1 MHRAI
6 QMNPAN
12 AEAFRTAL
20 RSPVGR
26 RGGPRRLALLIE
38 NRWPKAGVD
47 LSVQFLDNPSREL
60 RKHILLHMNAWAKTA
75 NVNFRETAETGLVRI
90 ARLDQPENMAGYWS
104 YVGTQILG
112 IEKDAPTFN
121 LEGFTMKTPD
131 SEFHRVVRHEAGH
144 TLGFEHEHMRT
155 ELVKKIDRRK
165 AFVYFD
171 RTQGWTKEETTQ
183 QVLTPLAAGSIMG
196 TTESDPLSIMCY
208 QIPGEITIDGKDIPG
223 GTDINAKDFAFA
235 AKVYP
240 KTGKP
245 PPVPP
250 PPGTPPEAAPQK
262 TETAAEKNSEIQTA
276 NAVPSPDSAT
286 STAECD
292 TFRLVIMDEF
302 DPAPGQ
308 PKSRGASKRK
318 RPEFARILASYAG
331 AQVSWPMRL
340 RAAKKKE
347 KTAFGKI
354 IQMHERIKAFTN
366 RESGSLP
373 TDQEMVQFG
382 SDLFEALFVG
392 DVRRL
397 YDDARSRQHSRKLD
411 IVITSMIPW
420 IAEKPWEFAYDKS
433 RRSFLATEEIHMV
446 RNVVTTIP
454 ASVIPPRSGPLRI
467 LVAAAQPV
475 GLVPLSIEEEINVIR
490 RGFEPLV
497 EAGLA
502 EVEVMAR
509 ATPRMIHG
517 RLSTG
522 NFTVLHFIGHGM
534 FDETTKRGALAFEDD
549 HGGESLLGER
559 SVREVF
565 CKRGVKLIFLNS
577 CESGRGARDD
587 FDGGIA
593 QALVS
598 HGVPGVVANQYSV
611 LDSSATA
618 FAQHFYW
625 ALSQGMSVGQA
636 ACEARIAVNYSMR
649 GEIIDWAVPVVYTRD
664 PNMVLCIR
672 PEKVS
677 TTPATVVRGDTRRA
691 MRERPKRIAV
701 WDIDNVFP
709 RLEPTL
715 QRMNDVQKMFGFE
728 LVALSAPIDAWDL
741 ENRAEE
747 DGTPY
752 LWAEKLAHRL
762 GSTAAELQVDVLAC
776 ITKHWMRDNEYL
788 NLYGWW
794 PEEQKPPVVIFSV
807 AGLDLPASGPETDR
821 AIANVVVSGLA
832 GFFADIGTH
841 VKGPKDCPLFFDRDR
856 DITLL
861 TGRQK
866 FDKACRAK
874 LKQEIRDQLPALE
887 SLLNAFPSTGQEL
900 SWPKKA
906 KPKKVRSGGPPNKL
920 RTEGRRKPKLR

>member
-1 MHRAI
+1 MNSPLRACKPKSLTPAQEAVAVQRAI

-12 AEAFRTAL
+12 AATARTAL

-47 LSVQFLDNPSREL
+47 LSVQFLDNPPKDL
-60 RKHILLHMNAWAKTA
+60 RKHILEHMNAWTKSA
-75 NVNFRETAETGLVRI
+75 NVRFRETTQTGLVRI
-90 ARLDQPENMAGYWS
+90 ARLDEPEEMAGYWS

-112 IEKDAPTFN
+112 IDKDEPTFN
-121 LEGFTMKTPD
+121 LEGFTMRTPE

-155 ELVKKIDRRK
+155 DLVKKIDRKK

-171 RTQGWTKEETTQ
+171 RTQGWTAEETTQ

-208 QIPGEITIDGKDIPG
+208 QIPGEITKDGKEIPG

-240 KTGKP
+240 KTGKV

-250 PPGTPPEAAPQK
+250 PPGAAPETPPL
-262 TETAAEKNSEIQTA
+262 ETQSAAEKSDEI
-276 NAVPSPDSAT
+276 PSRKAATPPDPALNPT
-286 STAECD
+286 ECD

-302 DPAPGQ
+302 DPEPAPGKSPNAARRRKSDR
-308 PKSRGASKRK
+308 PKY
-318 RPEFARILASYAG
+318 ARILASYAG
-331 AQVSWPMRL
+331 AQVSGPMRL
-340 RAAKKKE
+340 RADKAEE
-347 KTAFGKI
+347 KTAFGSI
-354 IQMHERIKAFTN
+354 ISVHERIKAFTN

-373 TDQEMVQFG
+373 NDKQMVEFG

-397 YDDARSRQHSRKLD
+397 YDEARSRQHNRKLD
-411 IVITSMIPW
+411 IVLTSMIPW
-420 IAEKPWEFAYDKS
+420 IAEKPWEFAYDKA

-454 ASVIPPRSGPLRI
+454 ANVIPPRSGPLRI

-475 GLVPLSIEEEINVIR
+475 GLAALSVDDEVNVIR
-490 RGFEPLV
+490 RGFAPL
-497 EAGLA
+497 EDAGLA
-502 EVEVMAR
+502 EVKVIAR

-517 RLSTG
+517 ALSTG
-522 NFTVLHFIGHGM
+522 NFTVVHFIGHGI
-534 FDETTKRGALAFEDD
+534 FDETDKRGALFFEDD
-549 HGGESLLGER
+549 HGGESRMPER

-587 FDGGIA
+587 SDGGIA

-598 HGVPGVVANQYSV
+598 HGVPAVVANQYSV
-611 LDSSATA
+611 LDSSATS

-625 ALSQGMSVGQA
+625 ALTQGMSIGQA
-636 ACEARIAVNYSMR
+636 ACEARIAVNYSLR
-649 GEIIDWAVPVVYTRD
+649 GDIIDWAVPVVYTRD
-664 PNMVLCIR
+664 PNMVLCAG
-672 PEKVS
+672 PVEAS
-677 TTPATVVRGDTRRA
+677 TTPATTVRGDTRRA
-691 MRERPKRIAV
+691 MRERPVRVAV
-701 WDIDNVFP
+701 WDIDSVFP
-709 RLEPTL
+709 LLERTL
-715 QRMNDVQKMFGFE
+715 ERMNDVQKTFGFE
-728 LVALSAPIDAWDL
+728 VVALSAPIDAWDL

-747 DGTPY
+747 DNTPY

-762 GSTAAELQVDVLAC
+762 GAMAAELQVDVLAC

-794 PEEQKPPVVIFSV
+794 PEEQKPPIVIFSV
-807 AGLDLPASGPETDR
+807 AGLDLATSGPETER
-821 AIANVVVSGLA
+821 AIANVAVSALT
-832 GFFADIGTH
+832 GFFADMGTH

-856 DITLL
+856 DTALL

-866 FDKACRAK
+866 FDAACRTK
-874 LKQEIRDQLPALE
+874 LKRQIPDQLPALE
-887 SLLNAFPSTGQEL
+887 SLLKAFP
-900 SWPKKA
+900 
-906 KPKKVRSGGPPNKL
+906 
-920 RTEGRRKPKLR
+920 

>member
-1 MHRAI
+1 MTSSMRVCKPKTLTPAQEALAVRRAI
-6 QMNPAN
+6 EINPAN
-12 AEAFRTAL
+12 AATARTAL

-47 LSVQFLDNPSREL
+47 LSVQFLDNPASEL
-60 RKHILLHMNAWAKTA
+60 RKRILLHMNEWSKTA
-75 NVNFRETAETGLVRI
+75 NIRFRETAETGLVRI
-90 ARLDQPENMAGYWS
+90 ARLDHPEEMAGYWS

-112 IEKDAPTFN
+112 IDKGDPTFN
-121 LEGFTMKTPD
+121 LEGFTMKTEE

-155 ELVKKIDRRK
+155 DLVKKIDRKK

-208 QIPGEITIDGKDIPG
+208 QIPGEITKDGKEIPG

-240 KTGKP
+240 KTGKL

-250 PPGTPPEAAPQK
+250 PPNAHPEAAPQK
-262 TETAAEKNSEIQTA
+262 TEPTTEQSGEIPAGHAAPPPA
-276 NAVPSPDSAT
+276 PAT

-302 DPAPGQ
+302 DPAAAQ
-308 PKSRGASKRK
+308 AKSRDRGQRLKKK
-318 RPEFARILASYAG
+318 RPKFARILASYAG

-340 RAAKKKE
+340 HADKGEE
-347 KTAFGKI
+347 KTAYGNI

-382 SDLFEALFVG
+382 TDLFEALFVG

-397 YDDARSRQHSRKLD
+397 YDEARSRQHSRKLD
-411 IVITSMIPW
+411 IVLTSMIPW
-420 IAEKPWEFAYDKS
+420 IAEKPWEFAYDKA

-454 ASVIPPRSGPLRI
+454 ANVIPPRSGPLRI

-475 GLVPLSIEEEINVIR
+475 GLVPLSIEQEVNVIR

-497 EAGLA
+497 EAGLVEL
-502 EVEVMAR
+502 EVIAR

-522 NFTVLHFIGHGM
+522 NFTVVHFIGHGI
-534 FDETTKRGALAFEDD
+534 FDETNERGALAFEDD
-549 HGGESLLGER
+549 HGGESQMGER

-577 CESGRGARDD
+577 CESGRGGRDD

-598 HGVPGVVANQYSV
+598 HGVPALVANQYSV
-611 LDSSATA
+611 LDSSATS

-625 ALSQGMSVGQA
+625 ALAQGMTLGQA

-664 PNMVLCIR
+664 PNMVLCAR
-672 PEKVS
+672 PEKPS

-691 MRERPKRIAV
+691 MRERPVRVAV
-701 WDIDNVFP
+701 WDSDNVFP
-709 RLEPTL
+709 LLEPTL

-728 LVALSAPIDAWDL
+728 LVALSVPIDAWDL

-747 DGTPY
+747 DDTPY

-776 ITKHWMRDNEYL
+776 VTKHWMRNDEYL

-794 PEEQKPPVVIFSV
+794 PAERKPPVVVFSV

-821 AIANVVVSGLA
+821 AIANVAVSVLA
-832 GFFADIGTH
+832 GFFADVGTH
-841 VKGPKDCPLFFDRDR
+841 FRSPKDCPLFFDRDR
-856 DITLL
+856 DVDVL

-866 FDKACRAK
+866 FDKTCRAM
-874 LKQEIRDQLPALE
+874 LKREMPAQLPALE
-887 SLLNAFPSTGQEL
+887 SLLNAFP
-900 SWPKKA
+900 
-906 KPKKVRSGGPPNKL
+906 
-920 RTEGRRKPKLR
+920 